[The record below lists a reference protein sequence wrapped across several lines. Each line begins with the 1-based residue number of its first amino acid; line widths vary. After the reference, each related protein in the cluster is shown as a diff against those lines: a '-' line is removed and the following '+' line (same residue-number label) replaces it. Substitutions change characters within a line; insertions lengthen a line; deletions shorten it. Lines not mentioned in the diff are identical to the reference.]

1 MTRHWLEDRYRL
13 NLAILFFL
21 FSSKF
26 DILAGFKL
34 PVAHVIHT
42 VGPVYDTERDPA
54 SLLSEAY
61 KNSVTL
67 AIEKELK
74 YIAFPAISCGVY
86 GYPYDEAAE
95 VSIQVLQESA
105 GQLLEVHFVLF
116 EAGTYA
122 AWLAEAK
129 NKLERLS
136 I

>member
-1 MTRHWLEDRYRL
+1 M
-13 NLAILFFL
+13 NLAILFIL
-21 FSSKF
+21 YSSKF

-34 PVAHVIHT
+34 PAAHVIHT
-42 VGPVYDTERDPA
+42 VGPVYYIERDPA

-61 KNSVTL
+61 KNSVSL

-95 VSIQVLQESA
+95 VSIRVLQESA

-122 AWLAEAK
+122 AWLAEAE